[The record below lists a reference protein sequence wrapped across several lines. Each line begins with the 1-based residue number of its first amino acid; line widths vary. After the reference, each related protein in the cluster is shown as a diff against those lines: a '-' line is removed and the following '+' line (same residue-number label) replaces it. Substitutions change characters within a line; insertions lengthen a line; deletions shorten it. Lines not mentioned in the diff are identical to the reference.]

1 MRIYIASKY
10 IENQKINRRINKAI
24 ISAGFDVFLL
34 ETINIDA
41 ITIDEMEEVANI
53 CFDEIEKSD
62 ILLVVC
68 PFGKSVSAEI
78 GYAIS
83 MQRILKNNI
92 KIIFFKNDAD
102 GEAMIKPYVNYYVNN
117 LKELI
122 DLLKSF

>member
-10 IENQKINRRINKAI
+10 IENQEINRRINKAI
-24 ISAGFDVFLL
+24 INAGFDVFLP